1 MKKIILTLVLMLTF
15 TFCLAGCDGGNYWE
29 VTSAK
34 CDEIFTSENFEN
46 VFNINFSSNL
56 QTIMGQ
62 SYGKSYAELEDVL
75 APLFESAVYYS
86 YMHYKDFLIVPQNK
100 TSKFRNAI
108 KKVDKDVAKF
118 ETALNEFVD
127 AKEDYEAYITFTSE
141 ADATKDTEQAR
152 LLLFKREYITV
163 IESAYNLSESLF
175 EARRAGYYDYSNYS
189 SQAALVDERADCS
202 LAVNASNLEITKIAI
217 KITRAYNAKQMASEY
232 KNYWAAAQSFHNN
245 VVREFENNSLTIAS
259 DVKEKLLIWQG
270 VYNVFKTE
278 CNTLNNVMKNIDVWQ
293 LAKCGNSAS
302 AYAEQTGTEQNET
315 LATYYLNFYNNVETL
330 KEYTLDIFA

>member
-1 MKKIILTLVLMLTF
+1 MKKIILTLVLLLTF

-29 VTSAK
+29 ITSANA
-34 CDEIFTSENFEN
+34 DEVFTSENFED
-46 VFNINFSSNL
+46 VFNIEFSSNL

-62 SYGKSYAELEDVL
+62 SSSYAELEDVL
-75 APLFESAVYYS
+75 NPLFESAVYYS

-100 TSKFRNAI
+100 TSKFKNAI
-108 KKVDKDVAKF
+108 KQVDKNISKF
-118 ETALNEFVD
+118 KNDLSEFVD
-127 AKEDYEAYITFTSE
+127 AKADYESYITFTSQE
-141 ADATKDTEQAR
+141 EATKDSELAR

-175 EARRAGYYDYSNYS
+175 EARRAGYYDYSDYT
-189 SQAALVDERADCS
+189 SQEALADERADCS

-232 KNYWAAAQSFHNN
+232 ENYWQTAQSFHNN
-245 VVREFENNSLTIAS
+245 VVKEFENNSLTIAS
-259 DVKEKLLIWQG
+259 NAKEKLQVWQG
-270 VYNVFKTE
+270 VYNMFITE
-278 CNTLNNVMKNIDVWQ
+278 CNTLNTVMKNIDVWQ

-302 AYAEQTGTEQNET
+302 SYAQETGKEQDET
-315 LATYYLNFYNNVETL
+315 MAAYYLNFYNNVELL